1 VSGQLRLW
9 LRVHEGWDSGGI
21 LWRSVP
27 GCGWMSGQLR
37 LWLRVHEGWDSGGT
51 GLDVGPT
58 ASAGRKSLRPQVP
71 SAAGA
76 FGRRCLRP
84 QVPSA
89 ARAFGRPN
97 CLQQCHELP
106 LSDANRACA
115 HGQRSAA
122 VGVCWSDAHWISCS
136 LKRERLQQTCLL
148 LLLSTR
154 RNAISLI
161 YRLSAALGMRHTRSP
176 GAALAQPWHTPA
188 RSRHAPRHTGTHR
201 HTPARSRHAPRH
213 TNTQAAVVS
222 FLHSSI
228 SLPPHASRP
237 AASRT
242 VKTANPERKSRTGN
256 SSSLLLSCL
265 SALPQDP
272 QQQSVAPPNAPPA
285 ATAAANAANAAN
297 AAPARRQHHA
307 PQLQRP
313 LPRHQP
319 SGAP

>member
-1 VSGQLRLW
+1 
-9 LRVHEGWDSGGI
+9 
-21 LWRSVP
+21 
-27 GCGWMSGQLR
+27 MSGQLR

-58 ASAGRKSLRPQVP
+58 ASAGRKS
-71 SAAGA
+71 
-76 FGRRCLRP
+76 LRP

-176 GAALAQPWHTPA
+176 GAALAHTGTLPAHWHTPA
-188 RSRHAPRHTGTHR
+188 RSRHTGTHR
-201 HTPARSRHAPRH
+201 HTPARSPAHKYAGCCRVIP
-213 TNTQAAVVS
+213 S
-222 FLHSSI
+222 FLH
-228 SLPPHASRP
+228 LPPPHASRP
-237 AASRT
+237 AA
-242 VKTANPERKSRTGN
+242 
-256 SSSLLLSCL
+256 
-265 SALPQDP
+265 
-272 QQQSVAPPNAPPA
+272 
-285 ATAAANAANAAN
+285 
-297 AAPARRQHHA
+297 
-307 PQLQRP
+307 
-313 LPRHQP
+313 
-319 SGAP
+319 

>member
-1 VSGQLRLW
+1 MSGQLRLW

-27 GCGWMSGQLR
+27 GVGCRANCVCGCACTRVGIAVGRGWMSGQLR
-37 LWLRVHEGWDSGGT
+37 LPAVR
-51 GLDVGPT
+51 
-58 ASAGRKSLRPQVP
+58 
-71 SAAGA
+71 A

-89 ARAFGRPN
+89 AGAFGRKSLRPA
-97 CLQQCHELP
+97 QLP
-106 LSDANRACA
+106 SAMPRVALLRVNRACA

-176 GAALAQPWHTPA
+176 GAALAHTGTLPAHWHTPA

-201 HTPARSRHAPRH
+201 HTPARSPAHKYAGCCRVIP
-213 TNTQAAVVS
+213 S
-222 FLHSSI
+222 FLH
-228 SLPPHASRP
+228 LPPPHASRP
-237 AASRT
+237 AA
-242 VKTANPERKSRTGN
+242 
-256 SSSLLLSCL
+256 
-265 SALPQDP
+265 
-272 QQQSVAPPNAPPA
+272 
-285 ATAAANAANAAN
+285 
-297 AAPARRQHHA
+297 
-307 PQLQRP
+307 
-313 LPRHQP
+313 
-319 SGAP
+319 

>member
-1 VSGQLRLW
+1 MGPNYLLYLHCASQVRSATAIHNATSCPAPCQSCVRSRSAVGSGRCMLVGCPLDLLFAQARAAAADLSSLAPVNTPECNQLNLP
-9 LRVHEGWDSGGI
+9 I
-21 LWRSVP
+21 K
-27 GCGWMSGQLR
+27 C
-37 LWLRVHEGWDSGGT
+37 
-51 GLDVGPT
+51 
-58 ASAGRKSLRPQVP
+58 SAGHASHAQP
-71 SAAGA
+71 
-76 FGRRCLRP
+76 
-84 QVPSA
+84 
-89 ARAFGRPN
+89 
-97 CLQQCHELP
+97 
-106 LSDANRACA
+106 
-115 HGQRSAA
+115 
-122 VGVCWSDAHWISCS
+122 W
-136 LKRERLQQTCLL
+136 
-148 LLLSTR
+148 
-154 RNAISLI
+154 
-161 YRLSAALGMRHTRSP
+161 RSP
-176 GAALAQPWHTPA
+176 GTH
-188 RSRHAPRHTGTHR
+188 RHAPGTLAHTGTLPAHW